1 MLALCFYRRQ
11 DHRKTRRPGSIILIS
26 ICWTEASA
34 GFLYDRSGCVD
45 TVSHCSNIGALRN
58 DECLETLRSDGFPA
72 LKGLLVGCLEQH
84 LLYVFSF
91 TSREGHPLRAADPR
105 PSVGSTARNCSCGLQ
120 LPDFLNLIHVPLL
133 LLMPSACS
141 CLPLPTLC
149 LWIQKSFPEL
159 NLILEGLA
167 IKFEICN

>member
-26 ICWTEASA
+26 ICWTETSA
-34 GFLYDRSGCVD
+34 GFLYDRSGCID

-84 LLYVFSF
+84 LSYAFSF
-91 TSREGHPLRAADPR
+91 TYQEGHPLGAADPR
-105 PSVGSTARNCSCGLQ
+105 PSVVALLETALVGFSRLIFWIWFTCLCYYSCHQ
-120 LPDFLNLIHVPLL
+120 PVPVC
-133 LLMPSACS
+133 PFHPCASGYRRVFQNYIS
-141 CLPLPTLC
+141 
-149 LWIQKSFPEL
+149 S
-159 NLILEGLA
+159 
-167 IKFEICN
+167 